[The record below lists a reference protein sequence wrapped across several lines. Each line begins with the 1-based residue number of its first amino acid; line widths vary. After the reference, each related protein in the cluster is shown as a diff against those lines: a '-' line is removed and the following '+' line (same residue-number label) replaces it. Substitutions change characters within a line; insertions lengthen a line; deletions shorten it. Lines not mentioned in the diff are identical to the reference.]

1 MYATCVSNVLATF
14 SSDILSYKAIFIA
27 EQTNLVDGNR
37 IWHMGQRHHICVLTL
52 SPAS

>member
-14 SSDILSYKAIFIA
+14 SSDILANFIA

-37 IWHMGQRHHICVLTL
+37 IWHMGQRHHICVLIL